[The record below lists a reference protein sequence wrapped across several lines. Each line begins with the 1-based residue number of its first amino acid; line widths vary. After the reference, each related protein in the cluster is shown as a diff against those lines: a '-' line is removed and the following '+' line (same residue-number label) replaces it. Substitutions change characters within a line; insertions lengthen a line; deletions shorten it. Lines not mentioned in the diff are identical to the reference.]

1 MWREGFNVRRSVAV
15 IALLIALGIGGIAGV
30 WAFGHGRSTVFGAP
44 NVPFAVAAD
53 HAINVGPF
61 INGFASVVKPALPAV
76 VNISTSKIVKA
87 ENSTQG
93 SPMFNDPFFK
103 QFFGDQFGNGPQ
115 PRNQKERS
123 LGSGVIVS
131 QDGYVLTNN
140 HVVDGA
146 TDIQVS
152 LSDKRNFQAKVIGTD
167 PKTDVAVLK
176 INAEG
181 LPTMP
186 LGDSSKSQ
194 IGDVVLAIGDPFGI
208 GETVTMGIISATGR
222 SVPGMAPGGYQDFI
236 QTDASIN
243 PGNSGGALINVS
255 GNLIGIN
262 TAILA
267 GGGGGNQGIGFA
279 IPIDLARNVM
289 EQILQHGHVV
299 RGYLGVNIQNVTP
312 EIAKAFGLKENRG
325 ALVAD
330 VSSNT
335 PAAKAGIQKGDVI
348 LGLNGQPVEDIN
360 QLTMHITQMAPGS
373 TAQLQVLRNGES
385 RDMSV
390 TLGQLP
396 EKNEGAE
403 KPGLAQGTS
412 GALEG
417 VQTETLTTDTA
428 QQLQLPSSTKGVV
441 ITNVD
446 PSSAAADAG
455 LRRGDVIQEVNRH
468 AVASQGQFEE
478 ALSGAKGQQV
488 LLLVNRGGT
497 TLYVVIGGDKQ

>member
-1 MWREGFNVRRSVAV
+1 MWREGINVRRSVAV
-15 IALLIALGIGGIAGV
+15 IALIITLGIGGIAGV
-30 WAFGHGRSTVFGAP
+30 WAFGRSNSTVFGAP
-44 NVPFAVAAD
+44 KVPFAVAAD

-76 VNISTSKIVKA
+76 VNISSSKIVKA
-87 ENSTQG
+87 QNGMQN
-93 SPMFNDPFFK
+93 SPMFNDPFFR
-103 QFFGDQFGNGPQ
+103 QFFGDQSGDGPQ
-115 PRNQKERS
+115 PRNQRERS

-146 TDIQVS
+146 SEIRVS
-152 LSDKRNFQAKVIGTD
+152 LSDKREFQAKVIGTD

-222 SVPGMAPGGYQDFI
+222 SVPGMEPGGYQDFI

-262 TAILA
+262 TAILT

-312 EIAKAFGLKENRG
+312 ELAKAFGIKENRG

-330 VSSNT
+330 ISPDT

-373 TAQLQVLRNGES
+373 TAHLQVLRNGET

-396 EKNEGAE
+396 EKNGRTE
-403 KPGLAQGTS
+403 KLGSNKGS
-412 GALEG
+412 SSALEG
-417 VQTETLTTDTA
+417 VQVETLTSDVA
-428 QQLQLPSSTKGVV
+428 RQLELPASTKGVV
-441 ITNVD
+441 ITGVD
-446 PSSAAADAG
+446 PSSAAADSG

-468 AVASQGQFEE
+468 QVANQGQFEE
-478 ALSGAKGQQV
+478 AFSGAKGQQV

-497 TLYVVIGGDKQ
+497 TLYLVIGGGSQ